1 MSTEQLAQVLEKAHW
16 RPHAER
22 LAATDMA
29 GYLTADEIL
38 AVRHRHPL
46 WAPGAKYGPPLPS
59 SPVRGILQR
68 LRGYT

>member
-1 MSTEQLAQVLEKAHW
+1 MNTEQLAQVLEEAHW
-16 RPHAER
+16 RPHAEA
-22 LAATDMA
+22 LAATDMR

-38 AVRHRHPL
+38 AVWHRHPL

-68 LRGYT
+68 LRGYR